1 MGKQRR
7 TSYDVLEIVTASHG
21 LLLRDTH
28 SEDDVTELIRLKL
41 PKIKT
46 ETKTETK
53 IKTKTET
60 KITLKTKTVDFH
72 VKPIELQ

>member
-1 MGKQRR
+1 MMCWRSSLR
-7 TSYDVLEIVTASHG
+7 ATACYSG
-21 LLLRDTH
+21 TH

-46 ETKTETK
+46 ETKTKTK

-60 KITLKTKTVDFH
+60 KITFKTKTVDFH

>member
-1 MGKQRR
+1 M
-7 TSYDVLEIVTASHG
+7 LEIVTASHG

-46 ETKTETK
+46 ETKTKTK

-60 KITLKTKTVDFH
+60 KITFKTKTVDFH

>member
-1 MGKQRR
+1 MMCWRSSLR
-7 TSYDVLEIVTASHG
+7 ATACYSG
-21 LLLRDTH
+21 TH

>member
-1 MGKQRR
+1 M
-7 TSYDVLEIVTASHG
+7 LEIVTASHG

-46 ETKTETK
+46 ETKTKTK

-60 KITLKTKTVDFH
+60 KIAFKTKTVDFH

>member
-1 MGKQRR
+1 M
-7 TSYDVLEIVTASHG
+7 LEIVTASHG

>member
-1 MGKQRR
+1 M
-7 TSYDVLEIVTASHG
+7 LEMVTASHG

-46 ETKTETK
+46 ETKTKTETK